1 MFLNEQLNEW
11 QWLDSECEPVEEG
24 QESVT
29 CCSTHLTTFTVQQVS
44 YKDGFMRAN
53 SVTGDS
59 PSVSESNV
67 IVAHLHF
74 ILFVNLSLFILVVT
88 GCCLDRRQKL
98 IFEPMHAKGA
108 AEANSKG
115 KNNPVS
121 NSNLRDSI
129 NVPINVAPPIAVE
142 PQQV

>member
-24 QESVT
+24 QESIT

-59 PSVSESNV
+59 PSVSESNE
-67 IVAHLHF
+67 ICSAHSHF
-74 ILFVNLSLFILVVT
+74 ILFVNLFLLILVVT

-108 AEANSKG
+108 VEANSKG
-115 KNNPVS
+115 KHNPVS

-129 NVPINVAPPIAVE
+129 NVPIHVAPLVAAE
-142 PQQV
+142 LQ